1 MSEDSTHDNTVQLIQ
16 AAQAGDRDA
25 EGELWVLLLDEVR
38 RIAHARLR
46 QEKVGITL
54 QTDDLANEAFLR
66 MVNLREMAFDSRKHF
81 LAMAA
86 RAVRQI
92 LVDQARARKAD
103 KRGGGAAKEQY
114 SDTRIGASP
123 ADQMDVLGL
132 HETLEALLS
141 RSKTQHDIIEL
152 RFFGGLTMDQVASHL
167 DLPLRTCERE
177 FSAAKAWLQSEL
189 QAD

>member
-1 MSEDSTHDNTVQLIQ
+1 MSEDSTHHNTVQLIQ

-25 EGELWVLLLDEVR
+25 EGELWMLLLDEVK

-66 MVNLREMAFDSRKHF
+66 MVNLRDMAFDSRKHF

-114 SDTRIGASP
+114 SDTRVGAS
-123 ADQMDVLGL
+123 ASDQMDVLGL
-132 HETLEALLS
+132 HETLEALGLS
-141 RSKTQHDIIEL
+141 LIHI
-152 RFFGGLTMDQVASHL
+152 
-167 DLPLRTCERE
+167 
-177 FSAAKAWLQSEL
+177 
-189 QAD
+189 